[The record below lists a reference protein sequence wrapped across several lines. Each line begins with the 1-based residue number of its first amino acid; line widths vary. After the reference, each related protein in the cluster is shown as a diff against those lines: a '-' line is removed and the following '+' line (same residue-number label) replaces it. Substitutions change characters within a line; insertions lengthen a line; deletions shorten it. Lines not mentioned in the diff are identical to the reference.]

1 MWACLEVSIEAAACN
16 SEHEAEVAIKLEKRG
31 AQPAVDYAEGLLQPP
46 LCELKRR
53 GVQKD
58 RSIFTSRMST
68 KPFAAD
74 PGAEREHGERNA
86 G

>member
-1 MWACLEVSIEAAACN
+1 M
-16 SEHEAEVAIKLEKRG
+16 
-31 AQPAVDYAEGLLQPP
+31 DYAEGLLQPP

-58 RSIFTSRMST
+58 RSIFTSRVST